1 MSKKAGPI
9 RPIKVNGE
17 KVELVKTFQHLRS
30 LISDQ
35 YDDSAEIRRRIA
47 IAKKAVIALTAIW
60 KDKSIRIATEIKIVK
75 STGFP
80 DRNVWF

>member
-1 MSKKAGPI
+1 MKS
-9 RPIKVNGE
+9 
-17 KVELVKTFQHLRS
+17 FQYLGN

-60 KDKSIRIATEIKIVK
+60 KDKSKRIATKLRLSRAQV
-75 STGFP
+75 FP
-80 DRNVWF
+80 IATSGSETWVLKKRRTERG